1 MSHIEETSKKLSKK
15 ITLYQETEDN
25 SKEKSNIEGNSERM
39 DTDNKS
45 SFIQRYDFKGSFLN
59 EEVEILN
66 EIDFDFEFCLELPKY
81 NRIPR
86 EN

>member
-15 ITLYQETEDN
+15 ISLYQETEDN

-66 EIDFDFEFCLELPKY
+66 EIDFDFEFFLELSKY